1 MRNLI
6 SSCFEKT
13 DKTYIENLEMFEV
26 ESDNYA
32 HSFRVPDVLHEQ
44 ERIYFDF
51 IIQSFNSSGQ
61 TPSRDLFCKM
71 FPETKTFLED
81 PGIVEISLND
91 LRVYI
96 FNLVD
101 LRVNDY
107 ISKRIEELN
116 KKVKSI
122 GITTEIADEFQRLQ
136 KLSNRNKAKDIDIYI
151 NGRANYEEL
160 KLRPSGME
168 TGIKDIDDK
177 IGGMDEGTVT
187 VIAGFTSQFKTTFA
201 MNIAHR
207 NAYKNNYN
215 ICYIS
220 LETKKQDIYWNLLCR
235 HSYEGHLSKFD
246 FVGHEKM
253 RRCLLNQEQEDYVF
267 DVVEKDLYSP
277 YIIPGTGESVDRGQ
291 VIILDESDFDSFSFG
306 EINAVLDE
314 VDKKLNGRLDCVI
327 VDYIQLCKFSGD
339 GVVSNETS
347 QINAYTAFFRRLSQN
362 FKKVVNPDGTTSTR
376 QLIVILLSQI
386 RRDSWRRA
394 VNKNGVYDITCMS
407 DASELEKSAFRIFTT
422 FTTEEMKTRKL
433 AQVQILKNRSGMTMI
448 DEPSTVFAHGE
459 AYVFCDD
466 DDDRM
471 QSNYFAGSSDLGGD
485 ITDAVGDLDFGSS
498 LDSFLA

>member
-13 DKTYIENLEMFEV
+13 DKLYIENLEMFEV

-51 IIQSFNSSGQ
+51 IIHSFESSGQ
-61 TPSRDLFCKM
+61 TPSKDLFCKM
-71 FPETKTFLED
+71 FPETEQFFSD
-81 PGIVEISLND
+81 PNIVEISIND
-91 LRVYI
+91 LKVYI
-96 FNLVD
+96 FNLID

-107 ISKRIEELN
+107 ISKRIGELN
-116 KKVKSI
+116 KKVKDI

-136 KLSNRNKAKDIDIYI
+136 KLSNRNKAKDINIDID
-151 NGRANYEEL
+151 GRSNYNDL

-187 VIAGFTSQFKTTFA
+187 TIAGFTSQFKTTFA
-201 MNIAHR
+201 LNIAHR

-220 LETKKQDIYWNLLCR
+220 LETKKQDMYWNLLGR
-235 HSYEGHLSKFD
+235 HSYERHLSKYNYI
-246 FVGHEKM
+246 GHDTM
-253 RRCLLNQEQEDYVF
+253 RKCLLSQEQEDYVF
-267 DVVEKDLYSP
+267 DVVEADLNSP
-277 YIIPGTGESVDRGQ
+277 YKLETGEEIPRGK

-306 EINAVLDE
+306 EISAVLDE
-314 VDKKLNGRLDCVI
+314 VDKKLGGKLDCVI
-327 VDYIQLCKFSGD
+327 IDYIQLCKFSGE
-339 GVVSNETS
+339 GVVSNEAA
-347 QINAYTAFFRRLSQN
+347 QINAYVSFFRRLSQY
-362 FKKVVNPDGTTSTR
+362 FKKEVRPDGTSTTR

-394 VNKNGVYDITCMS
+394 ANNNGVYDITCMS
-407 DASELEKSAFRIFTT
+407 DSSELEKSSFRIFTT
-422 FTTEEMKTRKL
+422 FTSEEMKGRHL

-448 DEPSTVFAHGE
+448 NEPSVVYADGE

-471 QSNYFAGSSDLGGD
+471 QANVFNGSEN
-485 ITDAVGDLDFGSS
+485 VGDDISKSLDGFDFSGSS
-498 LDSFLA
+498 LDDLM

>member
-6 SSCFEKT
+6 SSCFERT

-32 HSFRVPDVLHEQ
+32 HNFRVPDVLHEQ
-44 ERIYFDF
+44 ERTYFDF

-81 PGIVEISLND
+81 PNIVEISVND
-91 LRVYI
+91 LKVYI

-107 ISKRIEELN
+107 ISKRLEELN
-116 KKVKSI
+116 KKVKTV
-122 GITTEIADEFQRLQ
+122 GITAEIADEFQKLQ
-136 KLSNRNKAKDIDIYI
+136 RLSNRNKAKDIDINI
-151 NGRANYEEL
+151 SGRSNYEDL

-168 TGIKDIDDK
+168 TGIKEVDEK

-187 VIAGFTSQFKTTFA
+187 VIAGFTSQFKTTWA
-201 MNIAHR
+201 LNIAHR

-215 ICYIS
+215 IAYFS
-220 LETKKQDIYWNLLCR
+220 LETKKQDIYWNLLSR

-246 FVGHEKM
+246 FVGHDKM
-253 RRCLLNQEQEDYVF
+253 RRCLLTPEQEDYVF

-277 YIIPGTGESVDRGQ
+277 YTIPGTDEQVDRGR
-291 VIILDESDFDSFSFG
+291 VVLLDESDFESFSFG
-306 EINAVLDE
+306 EITSVLE
-314 VDKKLNGRLDCVI
+314 MVDKKLNGRLDCVI
-327 VDYIQLCKFSGD
+327 VDYIQLCKFSGE

-347 QINAYTAFFRRLSQN
+347 QINAYVSFFRRLSQN
-362 FKKVVNPDGTTSTR
+362 FKKEVAPDGTVHTR

-386 RRDSWRRA
+386 RRDAWRRA
-394 VNKNGVYDITCMS
+394 VNKKGVYDITCMS

-422 FTTEEMKTRKL
+422 FTSEEMKARKI
-433 AQVQILKNRSGMTMI
+433 AQVQILKNRSGMTMVE
-448 DEPSTVFAHGE
+448 EPCTVFAHGE

-471 QSNYFAGSSDLGGD
+471 QSNTFNASSDLGGD
-485 ITDAVGDLDFGSS
+485 LNSAMDGLDFGSS
-498 LDSFLA
+498 LDSFLS